1 MTDVHSKI
9 KGLRKY
15 IKDNQVA
22 DNNNATPNWRGLIAT
37 VKDDRAKSHLKDARG
52 EFFNDPSSI
61 LEDPLGSALE
71 YRVCEKCGK
80 PVSLSALVDH
90 LQIHCKGLTQ
100 DRAEGDLDHSVKTED
115 TEVMDD
121 ISGFGDKKK
130 GNPSSSK
137 RSTPFEM
144 ELKPESSPA
153 VKKQRKAGSTP
164 VPSKAKRRI
173 KQRNPTEKHLIDFD
187 KQCGVELAEGGYCGR
202 SLTCKSHSVGT
213 KRAVEGRSQPFD
225 VLLSQYQKKNQL
237 KTNTNSKQKTKTAAQ
252 QPQSQQGQNSDIND
266 GFPVEVSPE
275 EETTQVL
282 NGVSR
287 SLPLPLESN
296 VLGSSRLRTK
306 YFRMREMFA
315 SSFSVRPGFSAPGYG
330 AIHSRVGCIDLDRTT
345 DYTFRIRTPQL
356 INNMNPNNLT
366 AQQRQKIQQQR
377 MLQAQMLAE
386 QQQQQQQQQQ
396 QPQHQVQQM
405 QQRQQQQQ
413 QQQPHLQ
420 HQQQHTSGAIQQ
432 HQPHSSPSFLQQQQQ
447 LQNGRLQHKNQE
459 SLSQNELESGLT
471 PQGIQKQQQ
480 RLRQQQVQQ
489 QRFEAAAYHL
499 ATATKLMQ
507 NGPKNQAA
515 SQNAGVN
522 SAIGSP
528 VNMANSRSNSNPLN
542 LTPGG
547 DQR

>member
-1 MTDVHSKI
+1 MTDVHLEI
-9 KGLRKY
+9 KGIRKY
-15 IKDNQVA
+15 IKDDLESNG
-22 DNNNATPNWRGLIAT
+22 NSSTPNWRGLVAT

-52 EFFNDPSSI
+52 EYFNDPASI
-61 LEDPLGSALE
+61 LEDPLGTPLE
-71 YRVCEKCGK
+71 YRVCEKCRK

-100 DRAEGDLDHSVKTED
+100 DKAGGDPEGSIKTED

-121 ISGFGDKKK
+121 ISGSGDKKK
-130 GNPSSSK
+130 NLQSSSK
-137 RSTPFEM
+137 RSTPFETDP
-144 ELKPESSPA
+144 KPETSPA

-213 KRAVEGRSQPFD
+213 KRAVKGRSQPFD

-237 KTNTNSKQKTKTAAQ
+237 KTNTNSKQKTKTATQ
-252 QPQSQQGQNSDIND
+252 QPQSQQGQNSEINE
-266 GFPVEVSPE
+266 GLPVEISPE

-287 SLPLPLESN
+287 SLPLPLETN

-366 AQQRQKIQQQR
+366 PQQRQKIQQQR

-386 QQQQQQQQQQ
+386 QQQHQQQQ

-413 QQQPHLQ
+413 NAQFQ
-420 HQQQHTSGAIQQ
+420 HQQQHTPGTIQQ
-432 HQPHSSPSFLQQQQQ
+432 HQANPSPSFLQQQQQ
-447 LQNGRLQHKNQE
+447 IQNGRLQQKNQG
-459 SLSQNELESGLT
+459 SLSQADLESGLT

-522 SAIGSP
+522 SAVGSP

-542 LTPGG
+542 VTPGG